1 MELTPESRETSGDL
15 VGFAQGFLCAVHL
28 QIRKI
33 LSSVD
38 SHVSFIL
45 LCHGKGSRAGLQGLY
60 LLLLKSLQS
69 QGSDTPWC
77 LILE

>member
-1 MELTPESRETSGDL
+1 MEHTPESRETSGHL
-15 VGFAQGFLCAVHL
+15 VGFAQGFLCVVHL
-28 QIRKI
+28 QIRTI

-38 SHVSFIL
+38 SLVGFIL
-45 LCHGKGSRAGLQGLY
+45 PCHGKGCREGLQRLY

-77 LILE
+77 LLLE